1 MNLLKNLMS
10 NSKHWGS
17 LRCFRLGSVKLA
29 CLFLG
34 VCLCLPWRF
43 VCNRSTYFI
52 FFMMF
57 ALMGLFLFFL
67 LRAYVQ
73 RKWGRLLVESL
84 VKCLLQNF
92 SRIKM
97 SIKEDFTSQARQ
109 EHLLFHPVWTSVSR
123 YFVGM
128 QSPYHVRSCFT
139 NCELQGACWK
149 SRETFKCPR
158 RCKLH
163 DRVTEF
169 CKTLNKTGRVQWSN
183 WQIWQILLSSYRW
196 LCHFRL
202 FETCQ
207 FVSKLDSVDSR
218 KKRCWTRASWK
229 RHPVDLDIQRWIRMW
244 QCLDLPGVKPL
255 YDVNAKKARPAKC
268 TRHHWHQDTV
278 HVFLYFQ
285 ESQSTLSEKQVW
297 NDQCG
302 C

>member
-10 NSKHWGS
+10 NSKHWES

-43 VCNRSTYFI
+43 VCHRSVCFI

-97 SIKEDFTSQARQ
+97 SVKEDVTSQARQ

-139 NCELQGACWK
+139 ACELQGACWK

-163 DRVTEF
+163 DSHGILQDFEQDRKGPIVEVTNL
-169 CKTLNKTGRVQWSN
+169 TNST
-183 WQIWQILLSSYRW
+183 IILSMTMSISSLWDR
-196 LCHFRL
+196 
-202 FETCQ
+202 Q

-297 NDQCG
+297 NDRCG

>member
-1 MNLLKNLMS
+1 MTAHRWTFQGTFLRYFPRESEGILDMNLLKNLMS
-10 NSKHWGS
+10 NSKHWES

-43 VCNRSTYFI
+43 VCHRSVCFI

-97 SIKEDFTSQARQ
+97 SVKEDVTSQARQ

-139 NCELQGACWK
+139 ACELQGACWK

-163 DRVTEF
+163 DSHGILQDFEQDRKGPIVEVTNL
-169 CKTLNKTGRVQWSN
+169 TNST
-183 WQIWQILLSSYRW
+183 IILSMTMSISS
-196 LCHFRL
+196 L
-202 FETCQ
+202 
-207 FVSKLDSVDSR
+207 
-218 KKRCWTRASWK
+218 
-229 RHPVDLDIQRWIRMW
+229 
-244 QCLDLPGVKPL
+244 
-255 YDVNAKKARPAKC
+255 
-268 TRHHWHQDTV
+268 
-278 HVFLYFQ
+278 
-285 ESQSTLSEKQVW
+285 
-297 NDQCG
+297 
-302 C
+302 